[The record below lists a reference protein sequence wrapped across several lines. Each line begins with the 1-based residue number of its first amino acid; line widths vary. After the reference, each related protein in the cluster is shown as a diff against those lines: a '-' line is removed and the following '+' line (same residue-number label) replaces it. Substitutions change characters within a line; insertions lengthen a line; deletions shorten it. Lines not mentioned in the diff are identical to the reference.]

1 MRNRGG
7 GGLSPSLKLLAA
19 LALALG
25 PGPLNASG
33 GKALIG
39 GDVVFAFMVNKGH
52 QEIEAVIL
60 AQSIR
65 DFGGTMSQ
73 NRVWAMVPLSVQDVS
88 AGTRRQLEN
97 MGVSVMAF
105 QIDEQPLR
113 FPLAA
118 KVYAAAEAESLA
130 GSEAS
135 VLAWL
140 DSDNIVI
147 REPKAFVLP
156 PGKVLGY
163 RPVMLKNI
171 SSMYDRPVDGFW
183 KLVYDGC
190 GTTPDRI
197 FPMTATVDR
206 AKIRAHFN
214 AGLLL
219 VRPERGLLRAW
230 RANFEKLY
238 RQEAFRPYYDQNP
251 LYAAFFHQAA
261 LAGTV
266 LSLLIKSD
274 LVEIPEEY
282 NYPLMLRERIDF
294 GKRSGLEGHLVTLR
308 YDEYRPNPEWLDS
321 VDLGKRYVPWL
332 EKWFRPQ

>member
-1 MRNRGG
+1 MRNMGG
-7 GGLSPSLKLLAA
+7 GGLSPSLKVLAA
-19 LALALG
+19 LALAMG

-33 GKALIG
+33 GKALNG
-39 GDVVFAFMVNKGH
+39 GDVVFAFMVNKGR
-52 QEIEAVIL
+52 QEIESVIL
-60 AQSIR
+60 ARSIR
-65 DFGGTMSQ
+65 EFGDGMSK
-73 NRVWAMVPLSVQDVS
+73 NRIWAMLPGSEHNVS
-88 AGTRRQLEN
+88 EGTRRQLEAL
-97 MGVSVMAF
+97 SVRVVAF
-105 QIDEQPLR
+105 QIDDGPLR
-113 FPLAA
+113 FPLAS
-118 KVYAAAEAESLA
+118 KVYAAAVAESLA

-135 VLAWL
+135 LLAWL

-156 PGKVLGY
+156 PGKSLGC

-190 GTTPDRI
+190 GTPPGRI
-197 FPMTATVDR
+197 FPVTATVDG

-230 RANFEKLY
+230 RGNFQKLY
-238 RQEAFRPYYDQNP
+238 RQEAFRPYYDQDP
-251 LYAAFFHQAA
+251 LYAVFFHQAV

-266 LSLLIKSD
+266 MSLLAKSD

-282 NYPLMLRERIDF
+282 NYPLMLREKIES
-294 GKRSGLEGHLVTLR
+294 GKRSGLEGRLTTLR
-308 YDEYRPNPEWLDS
+308 YDEYRPNPGWLDS
-321 VDLGKRYVPWL
+321 VDLGKRYGTWL